1 MSDFSWIRD
10 ATMGSISVD
19 GTRELSEAL
28 GDDERFRYW
37 THCSGLGLD
46 SFEQLLGVPPELR
59 NGNLAIE
66 RYHFMDENCNYVPS
80 REGANVCG
88 FAGLTISPISLL
100 WEPGVSLE
108 ENTTVVPFSLS
119 AEYPTAHSLWKA
131 SEKAPLLVYDPMKTG
146 QVTSARQLFGNYT
159 FGGVRSEAGLD
170 QSGPLTGAWENGYQ
184 ALALLDSNQD
194 GAIRGVEL
202 KDLAL
207 WFDKNRDAKVDEG
220 EMRTLLSEGVAA
232 LYYRDHAAMP
242 DSKDLS
248 LAIGYERE
256 VQGKV
261 IQGASVDWFAETFAG
276 KDEAVKALEAIFRQR
291 LFLSSRANGAA
302 SAVTAELPADWMN
315 RPTEFQPHAT
325 KLHHQDLSGIW
336 VWVPNEKGG
345 ERSPGLLALEQ
356 SADMQLRGFS
366 AVEADLSPNPK
377 RLRSVVNTIPATG
390 QIIPTSNGRLSFAME
405 VRDPDSGSI
414 AKSTVE
420 VSQDGLFMLGKT
432 TQTFSIEGNQ
442 GRSATVSYGW
452 SAMKLSR

>member
-1 MSDFSWIRD
+1 
-10 ATMGSISVD
+10 
-19 GTRELSEAL
+19 
-28 GDDERFRYW
+28 
-37 THCSGLGLD
+37 
-46 SFEQLLGVPPELR
+46 
-59 NGNLAIE
+59 
-66 RYHFMDENCNYVPS
+66 
-80 REGANVCG
+80 
-88 FAGLTISPISLL
+88 
-100 WEPGVSLE
+100 
-108 ENTTVVPFSLS
+108 
-119 AEYPTAHSLWKA
+119 
-131 SEKAPLLVYDPMKTG
+131 MKTG